1 MALTQAYV
9 NEVLNTLA
17 STVVVD
23 EQTWP
28 ELIRLLKFEG
38 RDLTTL
44 VIGRMRLR
52 QAVGGYDGL
61 TTSLAELL
69 KENEALRAQVT
80 ALSNQPNPLYGSS
93 AKACCADD
101 VSEPALAPVHG

>member
-9 NEVLNTLA
+9 NEVLNHLP

-28 ELIRLLKFEG
+28 ELVRLLKFEG

-44 VIGRMRLR
+44 VIGQMKLRM
-52 QAVGGYDGL
+52 AVGGYEGMVA
-61 TTSLAELL
+61 TTHELL
-69 KENEALRAQVT
+69 KENDALREQVR
-80 ALSNQPNPLYGSS
+80 ALNESLEQ
-93 AKACCADD
+93 AT
-101 VSEPALAPVHG
+101 APVSVPVDVHG